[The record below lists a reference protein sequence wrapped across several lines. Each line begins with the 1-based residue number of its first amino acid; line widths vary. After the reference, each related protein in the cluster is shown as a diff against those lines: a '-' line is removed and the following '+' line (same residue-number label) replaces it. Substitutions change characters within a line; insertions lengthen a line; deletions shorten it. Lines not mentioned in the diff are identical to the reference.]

1 MIGAVG
7 GAQADAVA
15 GSDIARDQVGCGG
28 LDLSDQLAVA
38 EDAVAVDQCRTV
50 ALVAQAVIEGADRV
64 SDHAAGRSRM
74 VTTVAASSTPRK
86 PPPFSAAAMRAPS
99 T

>member
-15 GSDIARDQVGCGG
+15 GPDAARDQVGGGG
-28 LDLSDQLAVA
+28 LDLGDQLAVA
-38 EDAVAVDQCRTV
+38 EDAIAIEQGGTV
-50 ALVAQAVIEGADRV
+50 ALGGQVVVEGADRV

-86 PPPFSAAAMRAPS
+86 PPPFSAAAMRAPA